1 MDFAERRDKALALIQ
16 RVHEGQTRADGSV
29 PAWHHLDRVSLLL
42 RLVLEASGEG
52 TDEEREDIALAGLG
66 HDAVEDTEVTEEELR
81 EAFGERG
88 VALIMG
94 MTNRLGDDEDVAPYV
109 RQVAAAEEGV
119 RLIKLADLYDNC
131 TSVLYDL
138 FVLKPQW
145 AEGWFLPIVEPMIAA
160 VLPTTFT
167 RFPAAAERLKAMVR
181 SSHAMLKNEC
191 VRYKE
196 RGVV

>member
-1 MDFAERRDKALALIQ
+1 MTYAERRDKALELIK

-42 RLVLEASGEG
+42 ETVLAESGEG
-52 TDEEREDIALAGLG
+52 TAEEREDIALAGIG
-66 HDAVEDTEVTEEELR
+66 HDAVEDTEVTDEELL

-88 VALIMG
+88 VRLIDG
-94 MTNRLGDDEDVAPYV
+94 MTNRLGDDDVAPYV

-131 TSVLYDL
+131 TSVLYTL
-138 FVLKPQW
+138 FVLKPTW
-145 AEGWFLPIVEPMIAA
+145 AEEWFLPIVEPMIAA

-167 RFPAAAERLKAMVR
+167 TYAVAADRLKAMVR
-181 SSHAMLKNEC
+181 QSHALLRNEC
-191 VRYKE
+191 LRYKE
-196 RGVV
+196 RGIV